1 MVTKQQL
8 IKTGQIRK
16 SEGMSSMKKQNILV
30 IMVDQLN
37 GTLFPDGPA
46 NWLHA
51 PNLKKLASKSIRFEN
66 CYTASP
72 LCAPGRASFMSG
84 QLPSITGVYDNAAEF
99 PSDLPTYAHHLR
111 GAGYQTAVAGK
122 IISSGQISCT
132 VLKKGSLQTFTL
144 LILAGHQ
151 TTVSLGS
158 VLIGGITTWGLLLVL
173 VLQRFPIK
181 WSMMTKSPTKR

>member
-8 IKTGQIRK
+8 IKTGRIRK

-84 QLPSITGVYDNAAEF
+84 QLPSITGVYETQLSF
-99 PSDLPTYAHHLR
+99 HLTFRPTLITYEVPDTRLLWRAKCTL
-111 GAGYQTAVAGK
+111 
-122 IISSGQISCT
+122 SGQISYT
-132 VLKKGSLQTFTL
+132 VLRKAHNRHL
-144 LILAGHQ
+144 
-151 TTVSLGS
+151 
-158 VLIGGITTWGLLLVL
+158 
-173 VLQRFPIK
+173 PC
-181 WSMMTKSPTKR
+181 